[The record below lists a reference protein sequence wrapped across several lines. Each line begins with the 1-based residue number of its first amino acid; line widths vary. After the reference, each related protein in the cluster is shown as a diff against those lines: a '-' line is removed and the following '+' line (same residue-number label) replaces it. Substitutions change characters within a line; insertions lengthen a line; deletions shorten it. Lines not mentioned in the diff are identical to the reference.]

1 MILIF
6 PPHFQKKTLYLP
18 PAGWRSRLSR
28 LTHYQKA
35 AGSSPAPATITM
47 AYTIEQYNK
56 LKAAIAT
63 GALEV
68 KYADKTVKYRSL
80 DEMTAILTAMG
91 KELGLI
97 SSGKT
102 HKYPSFSKGL

>member
-1 MILIF
+1 MSDF
-6 PPHFQKKTLYLP
+6 FYPHFQKKTLYLP
-18 PAGWRSRLSR
+18 PAGWRSWLSR

-80 DEMTAILTAMG
+80 DEMSAILTAMG

-97 SSGKT
+97 SSGKN